1 MATILHCFL
10 ADEEMFGYD
19 GSFYIPEE
27 LDNFLRE
34 LDDENDNDSSVW
46 SGNKHEAAYADGQ
59 DTVYSKD
66 SGDDNNSLHSSD
78 VAALSHEASHTNN

>member
-34 LDDENDNDSSVW
+34 LDDDNDNDSSVW

-66 SGDDNNSLHSSD
+66 SGDDDNNSIHSSD
-78 VAALSHEASHTNN
+78 VAAASQTNI